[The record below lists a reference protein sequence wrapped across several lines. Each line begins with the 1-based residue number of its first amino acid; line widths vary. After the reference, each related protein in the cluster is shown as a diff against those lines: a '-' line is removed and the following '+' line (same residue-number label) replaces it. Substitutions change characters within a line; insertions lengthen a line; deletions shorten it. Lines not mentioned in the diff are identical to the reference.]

1 MARRQP
7 LTAAFVRTVS
17 KPGAYGDGRRRI
29 RVDPQSLEDPQRP
42 DVAALGST
50 GADRREAESPR
61 ARFVPGRDPTRSPR
75 RGPGERPHDPPGQKT
90 RGRAGVPTFDE
101 AARRTIEQR
110 AKGWRNPETA
120 RRWASTLERYAGPTI
135 GAKQVDA
142 VTPADIVGVL
152 SPIWATKK
160 TQAAAVRERLAGVF
174 AWCIGQGW
182 ISDSPVVA
190 ALASLPKQNGT
201 NGNGHTVK
209 HHAMTPD
216 DARETLRQVAG
227 ASAFWSTRAAVR
239 FQALTAARFGEVRTA
254 EWSDIDEAAALWSIP
269 AAKMKTGRQ
278 HRVPLSRAALAIL
291 NAAREHAD
299 GGAFVFPSS
308 RGGPTGAKTAAGLLR
323 RIGAAGTPHGFRGA
337 FRSWAADEAVSREVA
352 ETCLA
357 HQVGSK
363 IERAY
368 QRSDL
373 IERRRDVLEH
383 WAGVP
388 ARVAKEN
395 TKGRATMPAPLSIGW
410 HLNTN
415 APIR

>member
-7 LTAAFVRTVS
+7 LTAAFVRTVG
-17 KPGAYGDGRRRI
+17 KPGAYGDGRGGFGLILRVSKTRNGRTSRRWVQ
-29 RVDPQSLEDPQRP
+29 RVRIGGKPSHIG
-42 DVAALGST
+42 LGSYPVVT
-50 GADRREAESPR
+50 LREARKMALENVRTIRKGQDPR
-61 ARFVPGRDPTRSPR
+61 AG
-75 RGPGERPHDPPGQKT
+75 
-90 RGRAGVPTFDE
+90 GVPTFDE

-110 AKGWRNPETA
+110 AKGWRNPDTA
-120 RRWASTLERYAGPTI
+120 RRWAATLETYAGPTI

-160 TQAAAVRERLAGVF
+160 TQAQAVRERLAAVF

-182 ISDSPVVA
+182 ISVSPVPA
-190 ALASLPKQNGT
+190 AVASLPKQNGT
-201 NGNGHTVK
+201 NGNTAK

-216 DARETLRQVAG
+216 EARRTIEQVEG

-254 EWSDIDEAAALWSIP
+254 EWSDIDEARGVWTKP
-269 AAKMKTGRQ
+269 GEKTKSGKP
-278 HRVPLSRAALAIL
+278 HRVPLSAAAVAIL
-291 NAAREHAD
+291 AEAREHAD
-299 GGAFVFPSS
+299 GGPYVFPSS

-323 RIGAAGTPHGFRGA
+323 RIGAPGTPHGLRGA

-352 ETCLA
+352 EHCLA

-383 WAGVP
+383 WAAFLLG
-388 ARVAKEN
+388 
-395 TKGRATMPAPLSIGW
+395 
-410 HLNTN
+410 
-415 APIR
+415 

>member
-17 KPGAYGDGRRRI
+17 KPGAYGDGRGGFGLILRVSKTRNGRTSRRWVQ
-29 RVDPQSLEDPQRP
+29 RVRIGGKPSHLG
-42 DVAALGST
+42 LGSFPVVT
-50 GADRREAESPR
+50 LREARKMALETARTIRKGQDPR
-61 ARFVPGRDPTRSPR
+61 AG
-75 RGPGERPHDPPGQKT
+75 
-90 RGRAGVPTFDE
+90 GVPTFSE

-135 GAKQVDA
+135 GAKQVDQVA
-142 VTPADIVGVL
+142 PADIVGVL

-160 TQAAAVRERLAGVF
+160 TQAQAVRERLAAVF
-174 AWCIGQGW
+174 SYAVGQGW
-182 ISDSPVVA
+182 ISASPVPAAVA
-190 ALASLPKQNGT
+190 ALPKQNG
-201 NGNGHTVK
+201 NGNGNTAK

-216 DARETLRQVAG
+216 EARQTLEQVAG

-254 EWSDIDEAAALWSIP
+254 EWSDIDEARGVWTKP
-269 AAKMKTGRQ
+269 AEKTKSGKP
-278 HRVPLSRAALAIL
+278 HRVPLSRAAVAIL
-291 NAAREHAD
+291 AEAREHAD
-299 GGAFVFPSS
+299 GGPYVFPSS

-323 RIGAAGTPHGFRGA
+323 RIGAPGTPHGFRGA

-352 ETCLA
+352 EHCLA

-383 WAGVP
+383 WAAFLLG
-388 ARVAKEN
+388 
-395 TKGRATMPAPLSIGW
+395 
-410 HLNTN
+410 
-415 APIR
+415 